1 MQEEEETPENG
12 SGGSGGSHTHLWW
25 AGASAA
31 QLAWAVMSSRKGCA
45 GNSFTMPFKAFAV
58 ASLYVGSVATAGV
71 AGLHAS
77 GIREVI
83 FPFLYLSFPGV
94 YQSFYGNYSLGSI
107 AIYYIDCIACVICN
121 YNYGLHMNHDYMV
134 VYIYISAAFLTSRS
148 YAPHSSE
155 FHLLN
160 SVI

>member
-1 MQEEEETPENG
+1 MQEDTPEI
-12 SGGSGGSHTHLWW
+12 GSGGSHTHLWW

-31 QLAWAVMSSRKGCA
+31 QLGWAVMSSRKGCA

-58 ASLYVGSVATAGV
+58 ASLYVGSIATAGV

-77 GIREVI
+77 GISEVS
-83 FPFLYLSFPGV
+83 FPFLYLSFPRV
-94 YQSFYGNYSLGSI
+94 YLSFSLGSI
-107 AIYYIDCIACVICN
+107 AIRYIDCIACVICN

-134 VYIYISAAFLTSRS
+134 IYIYISAALLTSRS
-148 YAPHSSE
+148 YAPQSSE